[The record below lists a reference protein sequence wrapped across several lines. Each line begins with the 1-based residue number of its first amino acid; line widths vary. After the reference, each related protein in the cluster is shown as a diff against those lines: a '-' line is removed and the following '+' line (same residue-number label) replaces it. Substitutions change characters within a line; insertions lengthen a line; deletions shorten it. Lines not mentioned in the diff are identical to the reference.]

1 MFQISTVET
10 TSILEDLLEW
20 ILLTMYIWGPVLI
33 GFLAG
38 WLAGA
43 RSLRLLALTTAVL
56 VVLCVAEFF
65 FPINTGQLSDMGWW
79 FKSIFF
85 FFESLF
91 FATGLAGGILF
102 KNATAKESP

>member
-1 MFQISTVET
+1 MLQISSVET
-10 TSILEDLLEW
+10 TSILENVLDW
-20 ILLTMYIWGPVLI
+20 FLLTVYIWGPLLI

-43 RSLRLLALTTAVL
+43 RSLRWLAVTTAVL
-56 VVLCVAEFF
+56 TVLCLVEFF
-65 FPINTGQLSDMGWW
+65 FPINTGQLSDMGLW

-91 FATGLAGGILF
+91 FATGLAGGTLF
-102 KNATAKESP
+102 KNATARESS